1 MAQDKNNR
9 GKKRTAKK
17 EGGLVLNPIVLV
29 QRALQGR
36 MFLTLEFFK
45 RYWLYVV
52 AATVMMLMYISNKYV
67 YQSDRAKLGTLKTV
81 LNNASTD
88 YVDAS
93 SKYNSRILESQMKS
107 YIDSMGIDLNISK
120 QPPYKLSSTENEEL
134 K

>member
-1 MAQDKNNR
+1 MAQEKNKR
-9 GKKRTAKK
+9 GKKQQAKK
-17 EGGLVLNPIVLV
+17 GSGIVLNPIVLV

-67 YQSDRAKLGTLKTV
+67 YQSDKAKLGTLKTV

-93 SKYNSRILESQMKS
+93 SKYNSQILESQMKS

>member
-1 MAQDKNNR
+1 MAERKKKNSKS
-9 GKKRTAKK
+9 KKQEK
-17 EGGLVLNPIVLV
+17 ESGFTLNPLVLL

-45 RYWLYVV
+45 KYWLYVI

-67 YQSDRAKLGTLKTV
+67 YQSDKAKLGTLEV
-81 LNNASTD
+81 MLNNASTD

-93 SKYNSRILESQMKS
+93 STYNSRILESQMKS

-120 QPPYKLSSTENEEL
+120 QPPYKLTSDE

>member
-1 MAQDKNNR
+1 MAQQKNKR
-9 GKKRTAKK
+9 GKKQDAKK
-17 EGGLVLNPIVLV
+17 GSGIILNPIVLV

-67 YQSDRAKLGTLKTV
+67 YQSDKAKLGTLKTV

>member
-1 MAQDKNNR
+1 MAAKTNN
-9 GKKRTAKK
+9 KKDNKK
-17 EGGLVLNPIVLV
+17 KTNDDEGFSLNPLTLV

-45 RYWLYVV
+45 RYGLYVV

-67 YQSDRAKLGTLKTV
+67 YQSDMAKLGELKV
-81 LNNASTD
+81 SLNNARTD

-93 SKYNSRILESQMKS
+93 STYNSKILESQMKS

-120 QPPYKLSSTENEEL
+120 QPPYIITTEE

>member
-1 MAQDKNNR
+1 MAERKKKT
-9 GKKRTAKK
+9 GKSKKQEK
-17 EGGLVLNPIVLV
+17 EGGFTLNPLVLV

-45 RYWLYVV
+45 KYWLYVI

-67 YQSDRAKLGTLKTV
+67 YQSDKAKLGTLKV
-81 LNNASTD
+81 MLNNASTD

-93 SKYNSRILESQMKS
+93 STYNSRILESQMKS

-120 QPPYKLSSTENEEL
+120 QPPYKLTSDE